1 MTQIQALEGKKTKIF
16 RTSAVH
22 FNGKAMSV
30 KAKKIIYLYCKIK
43 LNSLHKSQGIV
54 ITNLMII
61 ILTKDKPL
69 HTV

>member
-22 FNGKAMSV
+22 FKAMSV